1 MASADG
7 RKGVKV
13 KTLEKAINDFE
24 KARERM
30 EISKARYEA
39 DLKRFKLMEAEKI
52 EAENMEIVKIIRG
65 LNLTIPELHDF
76 REKMKTM
83 LPGAA
88 YAKEEQNESENFKDT
103 Y

>member
-1 MASADG
+1 
-7 RKGVKV
+7 
-13 KTLEKAINDFE
+13 
-24 KARERM
+24 M

-76 REKMKTM
+76 RENMKNMHNYSGQVEAFSAETVR
-83 LPGAA
+83 
-88 YAKEEQNESENFKDT
+88 T
-103 Y
+103 